1 MKKRA
6 LNSSIYAFFSCR
18 IYVLFL
24 AVVLTCAFPKSTFS
38 QEINSFKTAQSGDF
52 DQLSTW
58 LQWNGVNWVAA
69 SFLPDRNYDIY
80 IDQTHTLRLVGNVE
94 AKNVFINAETGAGQ
108 KLNLNGNNLDV
119 YGMLQAFSGPAPGT
133 PDNTWN
139 SQNWIG
145 NSETSTI
152 TFRGS
157 SRTVVAKSSWSAQT
171 TQSRYAVIFDPGP
184 GEILTIESPFKALS
198 FTVRSGTVLQRLDT
212 SVTPNSCFTLS
223 FNNETLYNGTGP
235 FGDLVIEDG
244 ATLISECNQNISFR
258 SETRSALNFDLQNGG
273 TLILEG
279 SNPRIEAANFQ
290 LNGKIIHR
298 GGSVPKSFLVSSFA
312 DASTPLVIRDLELQ
326 GNQNLSFPSSLTVL
340 GSLTQSGTGNFLLN
354 TTSLTFAGS
363 SRQEIQGFS
372 MTVQDLT
379 LFKTG
384 NALFPDSDMTVLR
397 NLSLVQGTIDFGGND
412 LEVNTSL
419 TGSYTYTGGRWRN
432 IGKFTLNGL
441 PATLNASNAS
451 FPFGDVANGGLR
463 TLQILGNSPGGR
475 LSIDFFEFEGA
486 DHDPNYNDL
495 DSTPILYQ
503 LYSFFRLS
511 DFTGSTALIE
521 LRISADSLIVDN
533 VDDLR
538 IVGTGTAA
546 PGNHLPGQNPGLWA
560 RRNLA
565 WNDLTNQNLTI
576 GSYRELTILPI
587 SWRQF
592 EVLPR
597 SKGNH
602 LFWEIGSP
610 EVGVFHVFRSLDAG
624 LNWEKI
630 GQVKNDS
637 DSDVS
642 FSLLDSTAIRFK
654 DNYYQIFFESELGE
668 ESRSPVRR
676 AAALSD
682 QPKDFTVWPNPYDS
696 GPVYISFPEN
706 VQHSGRLLIY
716 NPFGQLVD
724 QLEATEVISGDVIS
738 KLPKGIYTIQW
749 INAEHRFSTRFLK
762 R

>member
-6 LNSSIYAFFSCR
+6 INRGIYAFFSCR

-24 AVVLTCAFPKSTFS
+24 AVVLICAFPKSTFS

-145 NSETSTI
+145 NSGASTI
-152 TFRGS
+152 TFRGV
-157 SRTVVAKSSWSAQT
+157 SRTVVEKTSWSANT
-171 TQSRYAVIFDPGP
+171 TQSRYQVIFDPGP
-184 GEILTIESPFKALS
+184 GEILTISSPFKALS

-223 FNNETLYNGTGP
+223 FNNETIFNGTDP
-235 FGDLVIEDG
+235 FGDLIIENG
-244 ATLISECNQNISFR
+244 AIFTSECNQNISFR
-258 SETRSALNFDLQNGG
+258 SATRSALNFDLQNGG

-279 SNPRIEAANFQ
+279 SNPKIEAANFQ

-298 GGSVPKSFLVSSFA
+298 GGSAPKNFLGSTFG
-312 DASTPLVIRDLELQ
+312 DAATVNTIWDLELQ
-326 GNQNLSFPSSLTVL
+326 DSQNLAFPPSLTVF
-340 GSLTQSGTGNFLLN
+340 GSLTQSGSGSLLLN
-354 TTSLTFAGS
+354 STSLTFAGS

-372 MTVQDLT
+372 LSVQDFT
-379 LFKTG
+379 LSKTG
-384 NALFPDSDMTVLR
+384 NALFPQADMTVLR
-397 NLSLVQGTIDFGGND
+397 NLTLTQGTIDFEGFD

-419 TGSYTYTGGRWRN
+419 SGGYTYTGGRWRN
-432 IGKFTLNGL
+432 LGKLTVNGL
-441 PATLNASNAS
+441 PASLNAANAS
-451 FPFGDVANGGLR
+451 FPYQDVENGGLR

-475 LSIDFFEFEGA
+475 LSIQFFEFEGA
-486 DHDPNYNDL
+486 NHDPNFSDL
-495 DSTPILYQ
+495 DGTPILYQ
-503 LYSFFRLS
+503 LYSFFQIS
-511 DFTGSTALIE
+511 DFSPSTELIE
-521 LRISADSLIVDN
+521 FRISADSLIVDD

-538 IVGTGTAA
+538 IVGTGIAA
-546 PGNHLPGQNPGLWA
+546 PGVHLPGQNPGLWA
-560 RRNLA
+560 RRSLS

-587 SWRQF
+587 SWRLF
-592 EVLPR
+592 EVLPG
-597 SKGNH
+597 SIGNQ
-602 LFWEIGSP
+602 LTWEIGSP
-610 EVGVFHVFRSLDAG
+610 KAGSFHVFRSSDAN
-624 LNWEKI
+624 LTWEKI
-630 GQVKNDS
+630 GEVKNESQS
-637 DSDVS
+637 DLS
-642 FSLLDSTAIRFK
+642 FSFLDSTSIRYK
-654 DNYYQIFFESELGE
+654 DNYYQILFESEHSE
-668 ESRSPVRR
+668 KSRSPVRR
-676 AAALSD
+676 VGARSD
-682 QPKDFTVWPNPYDS
+682 LPKEFNIWPNPYES
-696 GPVYISFPEN
+696 GPLYISLPEN
-706 VQHSGRLLIY
+706 VQESVWVIIY
-716 NPFGQLVD
+716 NPIGQLVD
-724 QLEATEVISGDVIS
+724 QFEATDVISGDVIS
-738 KLPKGIYTIQW
+738 KLPKGVYILQW
-749 INAEHRFSTRFLK
+749 VNAEHRFSTRFLK